1 VSTRPVLVL
10 LHRWIGVPFAVLLLL
25 QGLSGAAMIFRDDLN
40 RWLHHDALVVTPAGS
55 HLPVQKLLE
64 SVRNRHPDS
73 AVTRIIYPGNADEA
87 FVFWLEPHGPYGP
100 DASRFVAVDPYRGT
114 ITRDGLLG
122 EWPVEWLFRLHDELL
137 AGKAGANIVGAGAVA
152 LLLLAAVGPIL
163 WWPGRHALRRSFSVT
178 FSKGAYRGLRDVHRI
193 AGAIVAI
200 VLLGSAFT
208 GIFNVWKVPL
218 QPAVRIVLPTIAK
231 PSPAVPARTDS
242 PLLPIDVVVAAAQ
255 ARYLQ
260 AQVRNV
266 RFPGGHGRVVTVF
279 MSAADSTR
287 PRASNQVWLNGYT
300 AEVLGAYE
308 AQKVPAGNRFIDWM
322 LPIHTGEFLGM
333 PGRILFLLAG
343 LTLAG
348 LATTGL
354 WQWWERRKLLKARAT
369 GTGPAAP
376 LRSRS

>member
-1 VSTRPVLVL
+1 VSTRSVLVL

-25 QGLSGAAMIFRDDLN
+25 QGLSGAALIFRDDLN
-40 RWLHHDALVVTPAGS
+40 RWLHQDALVVTPAGNR
-55 HLPVQKLLE
+55 LPVQKLLE
-64 SVRNRHPDS
+64 SVRNRHPDCT
-73 AVTRIIYPGNADEA
+73 VTRIIYPDHADEA
-87 FVFWLEPHGPYGP
+87 FVFRLEPHGA

-114 ITRDGLLG
+114 ITRDGPIG
-122 EWPVEWLFRLHDELL
+122 EWPVEWLFRLHDELF
-137 AGKAGANIVGAGAVA
+137 AGKAGANIVGAEAVA
-152 LLLLAAVGPIL
+152 LLLLAVVGPIL
-163 WWPGRHALRRSFSVT
+163 WWPGRRALRRGFSIT

-200 VLLGSAFT
+200 VLLVSACT

-218 QPAVRIVLPTIAK
+218 QPAVRTVLPTIAR
-231 PSPAVPARTDS
+231 PSPAVPPRMDS
-242 PLLPIDVVVAAAQ
+242 PLLPIDAIVAAAQ
-255 ARYLQ
+255 ARYSP

-266 RFPGGHGRVVTVF
+266 RFPGGHGRLVVVF
-279 MSAADSTR
+279 MNAADSTR

-308 AQKVPAGNRFIDWM
+308 AQRVPAGNRFIDWM

-333 PGRILFLLAG
+333 PGRIVFLLAG

-354 WQWWERRKLLKARAT
+354 WQWWERRKLLKAGPT
-369 GTGPAAP
+369 GAAAAAP
-376 LRSRS
+376 LR